1 WSEEVRGGTRSTSES
16 SSPEAEMGIREMEI
30 SGHKL
35 IIHEGDDSSDPSTG
49 RALTGSWLWDAAIHL
64 AEWMAADG
72 GPHLAGVTVLE
83 LGAGTGLPGLL
94 AAAMGAARV
103 VLTDVA
109 QLLPGLRASA
119 EANGLGSRVEVR
131 ELRWGSGEQA
141 VTEADVVLMSDV
153 FYDPEEMGGLA
164 SAMRAA
170 WGESTTGWAASEVRP
185 GVGECLEALRR
196 EGFEVVEVE
205 ERVRPLLRAEG
216 KTSVFA
222 VYRIRRA

>member
-1 WSEEVRGGTRSTSES
+1 MERGGKRGTPSTS
-16 SSPEAEMGIREMEI
+16 PEEEMGIREIEI
-30 SGHKL
+30 TGHKL
-35 IIHEGDDSSDPSTG
+35 IIHERDDSSDPSTG
-49 RALTGSWLWDAAIHL
+49 RALTGSWLWDSAIHL

-72 GPHLAGVTVLE
+72 GPHLAGATVLE
-83 LGAGTGLPGLL
+83 LGAGTGLPGLV

-109 QLLPGLRASA
+109 PLLPGLRASA
-119 EANGLGSRVEVR
+119 EANGLGNRVEVC

-141 VTEADVVLMSDV
+141 VAEADVVLMSDV

-170 WGESTTGWAASEVRP
+170 WGEGTTGWAASEVRP

-196 EGFEVVEVE
+196 EGFDVAEVE

-216 KTSVFA
+216 ETSVFA
-222 VYRIRRA
+222 VYRVRRA